1 MTLEKLYEKMKD
13 TEGEC
18 SLDMVLRSA
27 VGLCFVGVFMSFLHW
42 KFEIFSV
49 SSCFT

>member
-1 MTLEKLYEKMKD
+1 MTLVKLYEKMQD

-27 VGLCFVGVFMSFLHW
+27 VGLCFVGVFMCFLHW
-42 KFEIFSV
+42 KLEIFSV
-49 SSCFT
+49 S